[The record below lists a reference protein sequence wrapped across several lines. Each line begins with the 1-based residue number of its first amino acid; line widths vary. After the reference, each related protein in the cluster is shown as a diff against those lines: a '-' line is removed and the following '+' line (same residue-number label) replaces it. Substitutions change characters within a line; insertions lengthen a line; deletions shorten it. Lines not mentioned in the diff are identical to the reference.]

1 MFSASWKPERQY
13 DDSAKKMKDLWPG
26 GNINLC
32 VSFYLH
38 LSKYIDSDHLCYIYL
53 ASFTSPARS
62 IPL

>member
-32 VSFYLH
+32 VSFYLQ
-38 LSKYIDSDHLCYIYL
+38 LSKYIDLDHLV
-53 ASFTSPARS
+53 P
-62 IPL
+62 